1 MGQKKKGITLVLI
14 ATFFWGIMGISSR
27 ILYEAGLST
36 MSIAFCRSFLS
47 SICFLIWILITD
59 ISILKIDLRGLA
71 ISALY
76 GIGTFSLC
84 FIGYNLSVEYIP
96 ISIATVLM
104 FTNSIWVTIFGVFFF
119 GEKFNKK
126 KVIVILLTLLGCIM
140 VSNLSLGHES
150 LSLIGILAG
159 LGTGFLF
166 AFQIIFPKFFS
177 DYRKDTLL
185 IYGYIFAS
193 LFIALFTDFK
203 ESINLVMDSPNI
215 KIVILNILSIGILS
229 TFISNTLYIKST
241 EYIEASVTSILASM
255 EPVLSSIFA
264 FLVFKE
270 LLNTKQIMGAIL
282 IILAAII
289 LEVNLN
295 KDALRNLLSMDFIKS
310 KLISQ

>member
-104 FTNSIWVTIFGVFFF
+104 FTNSIWVTIFGIFFF

>member
-104 FTNSIWVTIFGVFFF
+104 FTNSIWVTIFGIFFF
-119 GEKFNKK
+119 GENFNKK

-140 VSNLSLGHES
+140 VSNLSLGHRS

>member
-104 FTNSIWVTIFGVFFF
+104 FTNSIWVTIFGIFFF
-119 GEKFNKK
+119 GENFNKK